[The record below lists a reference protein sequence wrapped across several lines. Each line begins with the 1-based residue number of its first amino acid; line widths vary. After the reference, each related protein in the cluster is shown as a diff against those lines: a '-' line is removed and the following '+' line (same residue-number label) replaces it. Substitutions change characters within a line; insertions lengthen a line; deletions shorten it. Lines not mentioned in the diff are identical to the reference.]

1 MILDFACRLK
11 NLRNAKGYSQVTLAR
26 KITDSGLKL
35 SEATLA
41 KYESGRTY
49 PNLQTAAYL
58 ADYFGVSIDYLAC
71 GEKASVVNIEGLT
84 EEQVALIV
92 DVIQEIKKK
101 NASWK
106 INSKAIPSHEQQAV
120 IFRLIE
126 QFIK

>member
-1 MILDFACRLK
+1 MILGFAGRLK
-11 NLRNAKGYSQVTLAR
+11 NLRNAKGYSQVTLSR

-58 ADYFGVSIDYLAC
+58 ADYFGVSLDFLAC
-71 GEKASVVNIEGLT
+71 GEKATVVNIEGLT
-84 EEQVALIV
+84 EEQVTLVV
-92 DVIQEIKKK
+92 DVIQELKKN

-106 INSKAIPSHEQQAV
+106 VSGKTIPSPEQQAL
-120 IFRLIE
+120 IFRVVE
-126 QFIK
+126 QIIK

>member
-1 MILDFACRLK
+1 MILDFAGRLK

-58 ADYFGVSIDYLAC
+58 ADYFGVSIDFLAC
-71 GEKASVVNIEGLT
+71 GEKASVVSIEGLT
-84 EEQVALIV
+84 EEQVALVV
-92 DVIQEIKKK
+92 DVIQE
-101 NASWK
+101 
-106 INSKAIPSHEQQAV
+106 
-120 IFRLIE
+120 FDTRIE
-126 QFIK
+126 KE